1 MAIETVDIATK
12 SVYDTSTT
20 RTPSSELGKDDF
32 LLLLTEQ
39 LKNQDPMNPM
49 DNMDFISQ
57 MSSFSSLE
65 QMLNMNENLEKFV
78 SNFNG
83 NKKIDA
89 MRFLGTTVT
98 AKAPNIEE
106 PITGVVE
113 MVGFNGDEPYLKVGE
128 YAFAIEDVQL
138 VSPTI
143 YEMPT
148 ENATS
153 DDTATETAGDEAS
166 TEES

>member
-20 RTPSSELGKDDF
+20 RKPSSELGKDDF

-65 QMLNMNENLEKFV
+65 QMLNMNETLEKFV
-78 SNFNG
+78 NNFSG
-83 NKKIDA
+83 DRKLEA

-98 AKAPNIEE
+98 AKADNIEE
-106 PITGVVE
+106 PITGIVE
-113 MVGFNGDEPYLKVGE
+113 MVGFNGDEPYLKIGQ

-138 VSPTI
+138 VSPTY
-143 YEMPT
+143 YEAPGTTT
-148 ENATS
+148 ENS
-153 DDTATETAGDEAS
+153 NSGDTNSETTTDEA
-166 TEES
+166 